1 MSSPTIGPPEPTTA
15 SHRRSRPRRIV
26 LTAVLVLLLAGT
38 ATLLA
43 LPLGQ
48 DPPPHDHPP
57 SHGSAEMADRATR
70 VMPFDLA
77 TTTHAFTTTPDGGI
91 QQVTADD
98 PDDTANITA
107 IRDHLAREA
116 AAFAAGNYRDPATI
130 HGADMPGLD
139 ELETG
144 APQVQ
149 VTYTEVPAGARITF
163 RSTDPSL
170 VAAVHAWFA
179 RQNSDHAMPGMGS

>member
-1 MSSPTIGPPEPTTA
+1 MSSPTISPPEPVMTG
-15 SHRRSRPRRIV
+15 RRRFRPRWIV

-48 DPPPHDHPP
+48 DAPSHDHPP
-57 SHGSAEMADRATR
+57 SHDDPTEMADRAAR

-77 TTTHAFTTTPDGGI
+77 MTTHAFTTTPDGGI
-91 QQVTADD
+91 QQVTADN
-98 PDDTANITA
+98 PDDIANVTA

-139 ELETG
+139 ELEAG
-144 APQVQ
+144 APRVQ
-149 VTYTEVPAGARITF
+149 VTYTDVPAGARITF
-163 RSTDPSL
+163 RSTDPAL

-179 RQNSDHAMPGMGS
+179 RQNSDHGMPGTG